1 MPCHAIPYHT
11 IPYHTIPYHTIPY
24 HTITYLH
31 YTIYHTKT
39 CQLSSNVFLRCFR
52 EFWEKH
58 FQCYIPGTE
67 GNHTQKY
74 NKACSG
80 NETLKNTV
88 PEFSPVRVVIN
99 AVYAFA
105 HALDSLQKELCPGQI
120 GMCEKMANF
129 KRYDL
134 LQHLKNV
141 SFPDAT
147 LKQTIKFDEN
157 LEVSAMYDIWN
168 VQGMYEGTHS
178 FVRVGGWDGERTDG
192 KINGRLEINTSLIQW
207 RCNLPKVP
215 PSFCSSVCKRTA
227 IRVPLNK
234 RPFACCWRCKECG
247 KFQIVNENNTC
258 ESGPEGWVP
267 NVNYTGFVKQEVMY
281 PKWNDPASVAFVVIS
296 LICLIVT
303 IITAIIYVM
312 HKENRLVKAS
322 GRELCFVILAG
333 IALCFIVPFL
343 FIAKPDDPICYT
355 RNLVIGLALAM
366 CYAPLF
372 MKINR
377 IYRIFTSARFSVAR
391 PPMVTPRMQLLV
403 TLALVSIQ
411 LMFTALWFIAKPV
424 RAEETYYSD
433 REELVLECKVDELS
447 FSVNLC
453 YVMVLMVLCTAYA
466 FKTRTFPKNFNES
479 KYIGITMYI
488 TCGVWMCFFP
498 FYLNTKY
505 SSTHIYLISGAS
517 VVIGLVTLFGLFAQ
531 KVYIVYFVKDL
542 GTDDLVM
549 TSHSLSRRTAG
560 SEEQRQMSGIVIE
573 QKVNGDLNLP
583 SDGVAC

>member
-1 MPCHAIPYHT
+1 M
-11 IPYHTIPYHTIPY
+11 
-24 HTITYLH
+24 
-31 YTIYHTKT
+31 
-39 CQLSSNVFLRCFR
+39 
-52 EFWEKH
+52 
-58 FQCYIPGTE
+58 
-67 GNHTQKY
+67 
-74 NKACSG
+74 
-80 NETLKNTV
+80 
-88 PEFSPVRVVIN
+88 
-99 AVYAFA
+99 
-105 HALDSLQKELCPGQI
+105 DSL
-120 GMCEKMANF
+120 
-129 KRYDL
+129 D
-134 LQHLKNV
+134 
-141 SFPDAT
+141 
-147 LKQTIKFDEN
+147 
-157 LEVSAMYDIWN
+157 
-168 VQGMYEGTHS
+168 
-178 FVRVGGWDGERTDG
+178 
-192 KINGRLEINTSLIQW
+192 INTSLIQW
-207 RCNLPKVP
+207 RCNLQKVP
-215 PSFCSSVCKRTA
+215 PSCCSSICKRTA
-227 IRVPLNK
+227 IRVPLHK

-303 IITAIIYVM
+303 IITAIIYVI

-488 TCGVWMCFFP
+488 TCAVWMCFFP

>member
-1 MPCHAIPYHT
+1 M
-11 IPYHTIPYHTIPY
+11 
-24 HTITYLH
+24 
-31 YTIYHTKT
+31 KKFER
-39 CQLSSNVFLRCFR
+39 S
-52 EFWEKH
+52 
-58 FQCYIPGTE
+58 
-67 GNHTQKY
+67 
-74 NKACSG
+74 
-80 NETLKNTV
+80 
-88 PEFSPVRVVIN
+88 
-99 AVYAFA
+99 
-105 HALDSLQKELCPGQI
+105 
-120 GMCEKMANF
+120 
-129 KRYDL
+129 DL

-147 LKQTIKFDEN
+147 LKETIKFDEN

-168 VQGMYEGTHS
+168 VQNHQGTHS
-178 FVRVGGWDGERTDG
+178 FVRVGRWRGERIRGTID
-192 KINGRLEINTSLIQW
+192 GRLEIDTNRIQW
-207 RCNLPKVP
+207 RRDSPAAP
-215 PSFCSSVCKRTA
+215 PSFCSSACKRTE
-227 IRVPLNK
+227 IRVPLRK
-234 RPFACCWRCKECG
+234 RSFQCCWRCTECG
-247 KFQIVNENNTC
+247 PLQIVNENNTC

-267 NVNYTGFVKQEVMY
+267 NVNYTGFDKREVMY
-281 PKWNDPASVAFVVIS
+281 PKWNDPASIVFIVVS
-296 LICLIVT
+296 LICLILT
-303 IITAIIYVM
+303 LITAIIYFI

-322 GRELCFVILAG
+322 GRELCFVILVG
-333 IALCFIVPFL
+333 IALCFMVPLL
-343 FIAKPDDPICYT
+343 FIARPNDPVCYT
-355 RNLVIGLALAM
+355 RNLLIGLALAM

-424 RAEETYYSD
+424 RAEETYYSN

-488 TCGVWMCFFP
+488 TCAVWMGFFP

-517 VVIGLVTLFGLFAQ
+517 VVIGLVTLIGLFAQ

-549 TSHSLSRRTAG
+549 TSRSLSRRAQG
-560 SEEQRQMSGIVIE
+560 FEDQQQMQNIVIE
-573 QKVNGDLNLP
+573 QKVNGNMNFP
-583 SDGVAC
+583 SDGAPC

>member
-1 MPCHAIPYHT
+1 M
-11 IPYHTIPYHTIPY
+11 
-24 HTITYLH
+24 
-31 YTIYHTKT
+31 KKFER
-39 CQLSSNVFLRCFR
+39 SR
-52 EFWEKH
+52 
-58 FQCYIPGTE
+58 
-67 GNHTQKY
+67 
-74 NKACSG
+74 
-80 NETLKNTV
+80 
-88 PEFSPVRVVIN
+88 
-99 AVYAFA
+99 
-105 HALDSLQKELCPGQI
+105 
-120 GMCEKMANF
+120 
-129 KRYDL
+129 L
-134 LQHLKNV
+134 LEHLKNI
-141 SFPDAT
+141 SFSDPT
-147 LKQTIKFDEN
+147 LNTTVEFDDN
-157 LEVSAMYDIWN
+157 LEVRAMYDILN
-168 VQGMYEGTHS
+168 IQEHQGTRS
-178 FVRVGGWDGERTDG
+178 FVRVGGWNGEQQHG
-192 KINGRLEINTSLIQW
+192 KIDGRLEITKSIQW
-207 RCNLPKVP
+207 RRNLERVP
-215 PSFCSSVCKRTA
+215 HSFCSSACKRSA
-227 IRVPLNK
+227 IRVPLPE
-234 RPFACCWRCKECG
+234 RPFQCCWRCAECG
-247 KFQIVNENNTC
+247 PLQIVNENNTC

-267 NVNYTGFVKQEVMY
+267 NVNYTGFDKREVMY
-281 PKWNDPASVAFVVIS
+281 PKWNDPASIALVLIS
-296 LICLIVT
+296 LICLILTFIVV
-303 IITAIIYVM
+303 IIYVT

-343 FIAKPDDPICYT
+343 FIAKPNNPVCYT

-377 IYRIFTSARFSVAR
+377 IYRIFTSARFSVVR
-391 PPMVTPRMQLLV
+391 PPMVTPRMQLLL

-488 TCGVWMCFFP
+488 TCAVWMGFFP

-517 VVIGLVTLFGLFAQ
+517 VVIGLVTLIGLFAQ

-542 GTDDLVM
+542 RTDDLVM
-549 TSHSLSRRTAG
+549 TSRSIPRRTPG
-560 SEEQRQMSGIVIE
+560 SEDRRQISSHTEDKM
-573 QKVNGDLNLP
+573 NGDA
-583 SDGVAC
+583 SGRYDAVVC